1 MTRGSPWAAAMLED
15 LMSVETESVE
25 KEAESLSEP
34 EADERREAAGR
45 RIPFDGLVEVG
56 GALGPSFEAQAVDVS
71 KEGIHLRTA
80 YLPEVGQS
88 LTCRFDAGGREV
100 LAPGEVVWR
109 HEESRGG
116 EFAVRF
122 GELDQESQD
131 ALAIAVDP
139 RPACVPRDPGA
150 RVRLH
155 IEGLDS
161 PMRAR
166 VKGASHAELRVGSE
180 LGFLQVGKQLE
191 LEDAST
197 GGKRP
202 ACIDKV
208 EVEIDPASKIPQLV
222 VTLRYSDTSPEEVTS
237 APALGSEP
245 RPSSS
250 GASPGASL
258 KVEGTPEPTVIDDEA
273 KGSSAEQLHSEAS
286 APANMKSALA
296 RGAAKVTPAVMKFAK
311 RAIVTFGLLAARAR
325 GADGSAV
332 PTRRTTAPA
341 PGGGLHASGRRVV
354 RSHPALEAI
363 AASPPFWQ
371 NKRVLALAAA
381 TACAVIL
388 VIFAL
393 RKPAS
398 PSASVPPVVDTAPP
412 QGSVPPSVPAT
423 TAAATEP
430 AFAAQPP
437 PVASSDQEAKS
448 PLSSSSGESD
458 HGYSKPVHVTPFGNG
473 SVAHGNLLRIKMD
486 GAIEKIEGASTPTG
500 FTVVIPNRRSLEAA
514 APLAARD
521 VRIASMRVT
530 NEAHGAELSV
540 TFKDGVPNY
549 QVRAKGD
556 TLEIVLA
563 SAGRVLDS
571 SSPRS
576 PLKPVANKN
585 TRLNHAH

>member
-1 MTRGSPWAAAMLED
+1 MTRGSPMAAAMLED
-15 LMSVETESVE
+15 LMSVETESVDQ
-25 KEAESLSEP
+25 EAETLSEP
-34 EADERREAAGR
+34 EADERREVAGR

-100 LAPGEVVWR
+100 LAPGNVVWR

-122 GELDQESQD
+122 GELDQESRD

-139 RPACVPRDPGA
+139 RPMCVPRDPGA

-202 ACIDKV
+202 ASIDKV

-222 VTLRYSDTSPEEVTS
+222 VTLRYSDTSPDEVTS
-237 APALGSEP
+237 SPALGSEP

-250 GASPGASL
+250 GASPAASL
-258 KVEGTPEPTVIDDEA
+258 KAEGTPEPTVIDGEV
-273 KGSSAEQLHSEAS
+273 KKSSTEQLHAETEV
-286 APANMKSALA
+286 PANMKSALA
-296 RGAAKVTPAVMKFAK
+296 RCAAKVTPAVSKFAK
-311 RAIVTFGLLAARAR
+311 RAIVTLGLLVARAR

-341 PGGGLHASGRRVV
+341 PGGGLHASGRHVV
-354 RSHPALEAI
+354 RSHPALEAV
-363 AASPPFWQ
+363 ATSPPFWQ
-371 NKRVLALAAA
+371 SKRVLALAAV

-388 VIFAL
+388 VLFAL

-398 PSASVPPVVDTAPP
+398 PSASVPPMVDTAPP

-423 TAAATEP
+423 AAAASEP

-437 PVASSDQEAKS
+437 PVASTDHDAKS
-448 PLSSSSGESD
+448 SPSSSSSESD

-521 VRIASMRVT
+521 ARIASMRVT
-530 NEAHGAELSV
+530 NEANGAELSV

-563 SAGRVLDS
+563 TAGRVFDG